1 MKQLLSYFLTDKK
14 YLAIFGDGFLSS
26 DLSRLAGWGRPPLPL
41 LLLLFLLLPGCSVLP
56 PLRGPEPPALVRQPE
71 ETRSIDRREVPE
83 EPLQPPPT
91 VQAGPARSLYEQA
104 QAALAS
110 GQAAQAEM
118 LLERALRIEP
128 RNPFYWYLLG
138 QCKYA
143 QGDFA
148 QAVQFCRKSES
159 LAGDNSQLRRS
170 NRILIEQAERK
181 R

>member
-1 MKQLLSYFLTDKK
+1 MVSSFVTCKK
-14 YLAIFGDGFLSS
+14 YLPLFCENFLFC
-26 DLSRLAGWGRPPLPL
+26 DVSRLSGWGRPPLPL
-41 LLLLFLLLPGCSVLP
+41 LLMLFLLLPGCSILP
-56 PLRGPEPPALVRQPE
+56 PLRGPEPPAQVRQPE

-91 VQAGPARSLYEQA
+91 VQSGPARSLYEQA

-128 RNPFYWYLLG
+128 RNPFYWYFLG

-143 QGDFA
+143 QGEFA

-159 LAGDNSQLRRS
+159 LAGDNGQLRRS